1 MRSIAPTAREGPENV
16 RTPQKAPESAQA
28 CGGSESTKD
37 WVRHFYKI
45 GQPHE
50 AIKYCLT
57 EIEQRIDRGKK
68 VPGKKVFKYDLMEGM
83 GAPNVETRA
92 SGCCSRTSH
101 PRSHC

>member
-1 MRSIAPTAREGPENV
+1 MRSIAPTARKGPENV

-57 EIEQRIDRGKK
+57 EIEQRINRGKK
-68 VPGKKVFKYDLMEGM
+68 VKYDLM
-83 GAPNVETRA
+83 RA
-92 SGCCSRTSH
+92 WARRRCSGPAIR
-101 PRSHC
+101 RRRR